1 MNNPFSLKKPRAAIA
16 AAVIA
21 PVAMLLALLPVP
33 ASAATPKSS
42 DASTLQAAC
51 STYIYAYANYRLVSA
66 NLSSPPDYPLQARA
80 SSQGSWE
87 NFLLVPYN
95 GQYAIWSYAA
105 SRYVTANVSGTGGG
119 ALQAKATS
127 IGPWELFTIGI
138 ETDTPVSHWIK
149 SSANGKYVTANV
161 SGTGDGALQAKA
173 SRVGAWEQFEFAYC
187 AFG

>member
-1 MNNPFSLKKPRAAIA
+1 MNNPFSLKKPRAAIV

-33 ASAATPKSS
+33 ALAATPKSS
-42 DASTLQAAC
+42 DASALQGC
-51 STYIYAYANYRLVSA
+51 LTHIYAYANYRFVSA

-105 SRYVTANVSGTGGG
+105 SRYVTANISGTGNG

-127 IGPWELFTIGI
+127 VGAWELFTIGTW
-138 ETDTPVSHWIK
+138 TDTPLSLWIK
-149 SSANGKYVTANV
+149 SSANGKYVSANV
-161 SGTGDGALQAKA
+161 SGTGNGALQAKA
-173 SRVGAWEQFEFAYC
+173 SSVGAWEQFSFESC